1 MMNLLNIDMKVEI
14 LGDVLK
20 CTKKLIVLRLAC
32 DQSVRVY

>member
-1 MMNLLNIDMKVEI
+1 MMNLLNIVIKVEL

-20 CTKKLIVLRLAC
+20 CTNKLIVLRFAC